1 MRAAL
6 LLLLAACSGRGTQ
19 PTEETLP
26 VIEVPAEVDWKTGP
40 PAPMS
45 TATIELRGAVASLPA
60 AIDSVRGVPATWF
73 SAAHGAILEGDGEPP
88 PCMAELPARV
98 TTLLQADA
106 RQVSASQSVTTE
118 LYFMRTDLTRQELEA
133 CVGKRIEVQRQK
145 RLLSVS
151 STRGSRVFAWLPGG
165 WVVIADQPEVARALL
180 DAPPNKEPNV
190 LADVVLAVDQPF
202 WYARARDFT
211 GDLLNARS
219 HGAVIEL
226 AGAAFEGPVV
236 MHVLFPDAASAE
248 FALRMF
254 ATPDELLAKS
264 EWGERLGADYKQLF
278 SRATVTLRGPEIE
291 LVGRVDLPDW
301 DRSPAQLFV
310 DFALPRN
317 RSADKRLRK

>member
-1 MRAAL
+1 MRAGL
-6 LLLLAACSGRGTQ
+6 LLLLAACSGGGTQ

-45 TATIELRGAVASLPA
+45 KATIDLRAAVASLPA
-60 AIDSVRGVPATWF
+60 SVDTVRGVPATWF
-73 SAAHGAILEGDGEPP
+73 SAAHGALLEGASDPP
-88 PCMAELPARV
+88 PCMAELPGRV

-106 RQVSASQSVTTE
+106 RQVSPSQTATNE
-118 LYFMRTDLTRQELEA
+118 LYFVRTDLTRKELEA
-133 CVGKRIEVQRQK
+133 CAGTRVEVQRQK
-145 RLLSVS
+145 RVLAVS
-151 STRGSRVFAWLPGG
+151 SLRGARVFAWLPSG
-165 WVVIADQPEVARALL
+165 WVAIADRAEVALALL

-190 LADVVLAVDQPF
+190 LADVVLAVDKPF

-226 AGAAFEGPVV
+226 SDAAFEGPVV
-236 MHVLFPDAASAE
+236 LHVLFPDVTSAE
-248 FALRMF
+248 YALRTF
-254 ATPDELLAKS
+254 ATPDELLATS
-264 EWGERLGADYKQLF
+264 EWGERLSADYKQLF
-278 SRATVTLRGPEIE
+278 SRATVTLRGPEVE

>member
-6 LLLLAACSGRGTQ
+6 LLLLAACSGGSTQ

-26 VIEVPAEVDWKTGP
+26 VIEVPAEVDWKTGT

-45 TATIELRGAVASLPA
+45 KATIDLRGAVASLPA
-60 AIDSVRGVPATWF
+60 SVDTVRGVPTAWF
-73 SAAHGAILEGDGEPP
+73 SAAHGALLEGESDPP
-88 PCMAELPARV
+88 PCLADLPGRV

-106 RQVSASQSVTTE
+106 RQVSPTQTVTNE
-118 LYFMRTDLTRQELEA
+118 LYFVRTDLTRKELEA
-133 CVGKRIEVQRQK
+133 CVGKRVEYQKQK
-145 RLLSVS
+145 RLMSVS
-151 STRGSRVFAWLPGG
+151 TLRGARVFAWLPSG
-165 WVVIADQPEVARALL
+165 WVVIADQAEVAKALL

-190 LADVVLAVDQPF
+190 LADVVLAVDKPF

-211 GDLLNARS
+211 GDLLNVRS

-226 AGAAFEGPVV
+226 TDAAFEGPVV
-236 MHVLFPDAASAE
+236 LHVLFPDVASAE
-248 FALRMF
+248 YALRTF
-254 ATPDELLAKS
+254 ATPDELLATS
-264 EWGERLGADYKQLF
+264 EWGDRLRADYKQLF
-278 SRATVTLRGPEIE
+278 SRATVTLRGPEVE
-291 LVGRVDLPDW
+291 LVGRIDLPDW